1 MEEIG
6 ILLLFAGVLGL
17 ALSMLMLGRRKR
29 RQNRWLPDNFDFSD
43 RKDSENRR

>member
-6 ILLLFAGVLGL
+6 IFLLFAGVSGL
-17 ALSMLMLGRRKR
+17 VLSMLMLGRRKVSR
-29 RQNRWLPDNFDFSD
+29 RPLDNFDFFD